1 MFLMFNVVPLTR
13 PAESQLVQKVHI
25 TPVDEFALGTAIK
38 SKESTWSVLQLIAAA
53 LGGFMVV
60 LGAAVIVAAGI
71 TEWTD
76 STATVWGFTHTPLLA
91 AAEVALGLILLASSA
106 SVKATRAALIGFGA
120 LMAAFGAI
128 VLLEPGFFADTL
140 APNRQVGVLYAAS
153 GAGSVVL
160 GSLVR

>member
-1 MFLMFNVVPLTR
+1 MFLMFNVMPLTR
-13 PAESQLVQKVHI
+13 PAESQLTQRVHI

-38 SKESTWSVLQLIAAA
+38 SRESTWSVLQLIAAA
-53 LGGFMVV
+53 LGGFLVV
-60 LGAAVIVAAGI
+60 LGSAVIVATGV
-71 TEWTD
+71 TDWTD

-91 AAEVALGLILLASSA
+91 AAEVVLGLLLLASSA
-106 SVKATRAALIGFGA
+106 SAKATRAALIGFGA

-128 VLLEPGFFADTL
+128 VLLEPAMFADTL
-140 APNRQVGVLYAAS
+140 APSRQVGMLFAAS